1 MEKTLEVAKTLTTKL
16 ANLSP
21 KVKNSL
27 LEKMSKDILKNKE
40 EILKANEKDLKEA
53 EKNSLPEALVE
64 RLKLDEDRVLDMAN
78 SILEIAKLNEP
89 LGRVLEGWINS
100 DGLRIEKVSIPI
112 GVIGIIYE
120 SRPNVTADSAA
131 LCIKSGNIA
140 ILKGGK
146 EAKHSNSIIAKILQN
161 SIKKFDLNPNIIT
174 LLEDREDVAKLIKQ
188 DKFVDLII
196 PRGGAKLI
204 EYITKNSTVPVV
216 KHDKGLC
223 HIFIDKSANFN
234 EAVKIVK
241 NAKCQR
247 PGVCNALETLLIH
260 EEIAKDILPMVYEE
274 LKKEGCE
281 FFGCENAQKI
291 VKISSANED
300 SFHTEYLSKTL
311 NIKIVKDVNEAI
323 YHIQK
328 YGSGHSDSILT
339 YDLTNAELFLNSV
352 DSSVVYLN
360 ASTRFTDG
368 GVFGFGA
375 EIGISTNKLHA
386 RGPMGINDLC
396 TYKYKIYGSG
406 QIRE

>member
-64 RLKLDEDRVLDMAN
+64 RLKLDEDRILDMAN

-146 EAKHSNSIIAKILQN
+146 EAKHSNSIIAKTLQD

>member
-64 RLKLDEDRVLDMAN
+64 RLKLDEDRILDMAN

-89 LGRVLEGWINS
+89 LGRVLEGWVNS

-146 EAKHSNSIIAKILQN
+146 EAKHSNSIIAKTLQD

>member
-64 RLKLDEDRVLDMAN
+64 RLKLDEDRILDMAN
-78 SILEIAKLNEP
+78 SILEIAKLNDP
-89 LGRVLEGWINS
+89 LGRVLEGWVNS

-223 HIFIDKSANFN
+223 HIFIDKSANFS

>member
-21 KVKNSL
+21 KVKTSL
-27 LEKMSKDILKNKE
+27 LIKMSKDILKNKE

-64 RLKLDEDRVLDMAN
+64 RLKLDEDRILDMAN

-89 LGRVLEGWINS
+89 LGRVLEGWVNS

-146 EAKHSNSIIAKILQN
+146 EAKHSNSIIAKTLQD

>member
-64 RLKLDEDRVLDMAN
+64 RLKLDEDRILDMAN

-89 LGRVLEGWINS
+89 LGRVLEGWVNS

-146 EAKHSNSIIAKILQN
+146 EAKHSNSIIAKTLQD

-223 HIFIDKSANFN
+223 HIFIDKSANFS

>member
-21 KVKNSL
+21 KVKTSL
-27 LEKMSKDILKNKE
+27 LIKMSKDILKNKE

-64 RLKLDEDRVLDMAN
+64 RLKLDEDRILDMAN

-281 FFGCENAQKI
+281 FFGCKNAQKI

>member
-64 RLKLDEDRVLDMAN
+64 RLKLDEDRILDMAN

-89 LGRVLEGWINS
+89 LGRVLEGWVNS

-223 HIFIDKSANFN
+223 HIFIDKSANFS

>member
-64 RLKLDEDRVLDMAN
+64 RLKLNEDRVLDMAN

-89 LGRVLEGWINS
+89 LGRVLEGWVNS

-274 LKKEGCE
+274 LKEEGCE

>member
-64 RLKLDEDRVLDMAN
+64 RLKLDEDRILDMAN

-146 EAKHSNSIIAKILQN
+146 EAKHSNSIIAKTLQD

-223 HIFIDKSANFN
+223 HIFIDKSANFS

>member
-21 KVKNSL
+21 KVKTSL
-27 LEKMSKDILKNKE
+27 LIKMSKDILKNKE

-64 RLKLDEDRVLDMAN
+64 RLKLDEDRILDMAN

>member
-64 RLKLDEDRVLDMAN
+64 RLKLDEDRILDMAN

>member
-21 KVKNSL
+21 KVKTSL
-27 LEKMSKDILKNKE
+27 LIKMSKDILKNKE

-64 RLKLDEDRVLDMAN
+64 RLKLDEDRILDMAN

-89 LGRVLEGWINS
+89 LGRVLEGWVNS

-146 EAKHSNSIIAKILQN
+146 EAKHSNSIIAKTLQD

-223 HIFIDKSANFN
+223 HIFIDKSANFS

>member
-1 MEKTLEVAKTLTTKL
+1 
-16 ANLSP
+16 
-21 KVKNSL
+21 
-27 LEKMSKDILKNKE
+27 
-40 EILKANEKDLKEA
+40 
-53 EKNSLPEALVE
+53 
-64 RLKLDEDRVLDMAN
+64 
-78 SILEIAKLNEP
+78 
-89 LGRVLEGWINS
+89 
-100 DGLRIEKVSIPI
+100 
-112 GVIGIIYE
+112 
-120 SRPNVTADSAA
+120 
-131 LCIKSGNIA
+131 
-140 ILKGGK
+140 
-146 EAKHSNSIIAKILQN
+146 
-161 SIKKFDLNPNIIT
+161 
-174 LLEDREDVAKLIKQ
+174 
-188 DKFVDLII
+188 
-196 PRGGAKLI
+196 
-204 EYITKNSTVPVV
+204 
-216 KHDKGLC
+216 
-223 HIFIDKSANFN
+223 

>member
-21 KVKNSL
+21 KVKTSL
-27 LEKMSKDILKNKE
+27 LIKMSKDILKNKE

-64 RLKLDEDRVLDMAN
+64 RLKLDEDRILDMAN

-89 LGRVLEGWINS
+89 LGRVLEGWVNS

-146 EAKHSNSIIAKILQN
+146 EAKHSNSIIAKTLQD

-223 HIFIDKSANFN
+223 HIFIDKSANFS

-274 LKKEGCE
+274 LKEEGCE

-291 VKISSANED
+291 VKISSANEN

-339 YDLTNAELFLNSV
+339 YDLINAELFLNSV